1 MSDKRMR
8 FQFIHLFLASV
19 AVSAVLFVSAISA
32 LSIISI
38 IGVLIIS
45 ILVLVRS
52 NVPVRKPVR

>member
-1 MSDKRMR
+1 MSDKRMCV
-8 FQFIHLFLASV
+8 QLNHLFLASV

-45 ILVLVRS
+45 MLVLVRS